1 MFVLFDSVV
10 LAAAP
15 PVHLSDLLGDTL
27 DVAASVQPI
36 NGTGPCP
43 PLWSLARPSRRDQE
57 VHSVA
62 YVQERAGSL
71 AQALR
76 LEYLTI
82 GWNVVEGVVA
92 LAAAAVAGSVAL
104 LGFGIDSFVES
115 ASGGVLVWRLLA
127 ERRGKAAEDV
137 ERLDARAHKLVGA
150 SLFLLAVY
158 IAIDGVAA
166 LWNREAPRPSAV
178 GIALTI
184 VSMAV
189 MRWLA
194 SAKRRAA
201 RRLGSRALEADA
213 FQTTAC
219 FWLSIITLAGIGL
232 NAALGWWWADPV
244 AALGMSWFIGKEGT
258 EAWRGEEC
266 GCAGDVRTAEL
277 PPVRANTARSCP
289 PDRRK

>member
-1 MFVLFDSVV
+1 MADSM
-10 LAAAP
+10 AHAQDRSA
-15 PVHLSDLLGDTL
+15 
-27 DVAASVQPI
+27 
-36 NGTGPCP
+36 
-43 PLWSLARPSRRDQE
+43 
-57 VHSVA
+57 
-62 YVQERAGSL
+62 SL

-92 LAAAAVAGSVAL
+92 LAAALLAGSVAL

-127 ERRGKAAEDV
+127 ERRGIAAEDV

-150 SLFLLAVY
+150 SLFLLAAY
-158 IAIDGVAA
+158 IAVDAAVA
-166 LWNREAPRPSAV
+166 LWTREAPRPSVA
-178 GIALTI
+178 GIAITI
-184 VSMAV
+184 VSIAA

-201 RRLGSRALEADA
+201 RRLGSRALDADA

-244 AALGMSWFIGKEGT
+244 AALGMTWFIGREGA

-266 GCAGDVRTAEL
+266 GCADPACQRPNGRDPA
-277 PPVRANTARSCP
+277 
-289 PDRRK
+289 